1 MENTP
6 KDNILVWLPSPMGDA
21 ILCVPALR
29 AIRKHFDFSKIT
41 FFGSSVVR
49 QVLSPSGFADE
60 WLQANSRNIF
70 AVTGLLRRQK
80 FTQVILFKN
89 SFGSALACFLAGTP
103 VRIGYAREGRGI
115 LLTERLH
122 PPRLPPRFLVKAR
135 WGGDLKPISMV
146 DYYLAIASW
155 LGAGVQDR
163 TIELPV
169 EPRDTETVRAK
180 LRQVFSRQGPLV
192 IFVPGAAAGPS
203 KRWPAERFAKLAD
216 RLVTNYN
223 ATVVL
228 SVAPNPEEKQIA
240 EQIVNSSSHK
250 LVNLGDTPVSL
261 GELKALYADADLV
274 IGNDTGPRHIAIA
287 LKRKVI
293 TLVGP
298 NNPEWTDPGYDDEV
312 FIKGEA
318 PCAPCDKPVCKQ
330 TSHFCMEA
338 ITVEMVCQTVAKA
351 LKVKGEKKPSN
362 DDQRLAAADFFVEPA
377 YKKGLEKLGLSSIE
391 AVFSFQAGNNL
402 TKENLAS
409 YRSRIEFQIESP
421 AVTLFLKRYDWP
433 PIMVQIKNW
442 LSAKK
447 RVSCGFAEYEAARN
461 LAKMGINT
469 PRVVAWG
476 QQCGM
481 LLEKRSFVI
490 MEKVPQG
497 ESLERRLPDFFDG
510 PATPDNLKMRRQ
522 FIWDLAA
529 FVRKFHGTGYCHRDL
544 YFCHIF
550 RTADGQFYL
559 IDLARA
565 FKPMLFDAR
574 YRVKDLAQL
583 NYSAPVRYFSSAD
596 RLRFYIAYTG
606 RPKLTSQ
613 DKILVKKIIRK
624 TGRIARH
631 DSKRAGYRA
640 AQ

>member
-1 MENTP
+1 MDNLP

-29 AIRKHFDFSKIT
+29 AIRKCFDSSKIT
-41 FFGSSVVR
+41 FLGSSVVR
-49 QVLSPSGFADE
+49 QVLSPSRFADT
-60 WLQANSRNIF
+60 WLEQSDAGILATAKMLRKNS
-70 AVTGLLRRQK
+70 
-80 FTQVILFKN
+80 FTRAILFKN
-89 SFGSALACFLAGTP
+89 SFGSALACFLAGIP
-103 VRIGYAREGRGI
+103 VRVGYAREGRGI
-115 LLTERLH
+115 LLTERLN
-122 PPRLPPRFLVKAR
+122 PPRLSS
-135 WGGDLKPISMV
+135 GDYKPISMV

-155 LGAGVQDR
+155 LGADAQDR
-163 TIELPV
+163 RIELSV
-169 EPRDTETVRAK
+169 EPKDTETVKVK
-180 LRQVFSRQGPLV
+180 LPQLFSRQGHLV
-192 IFVPGAAAGPS
+192 ILVPGAAAGSS

-216 RLVTNYN
+216 WLATNYN

-228 SVAPNPEEKQIA
+228 SIAPNPEEKQIA
-240 EQIVNSSSHK
+240 EKIVNAASHK

-298 NNPEWTDPGYDDEV
+298 NNPEWTDPGFDDEV
-312 FIKGEA
+312 FIEGEA
-318 PCAPCDKPVCKQ
+318 PCAPCDKPICKQ

-338 ITVEMVCQTVAKA
+338 ITVEMVCRAAVKA
-351 LKVKGEKKPSN
+351 LEAKGENKFVN
-362 DDQRLAAADFFVEPA
+362 NERRLDATDFFVDPA
-377 YKKGLEKLGLSSIE
+377 YKNGLEKLGLKSID
-391 AVFSFQAGNNL
+391 AVFAFQTGKNL
-402 TKENLAS
+402 SKENLAS
-409 YRSRIEFQIESP
+409 YRNRIEFQVESP
-421 AVTLFLKRYDWP
+421 PTTLFMKRYNHP
-433 PIMVQIKNW
+433 PILVQLKNR

-447 RVSCGFAEYEAARN
+447 RVSCGLAEFDAAHN

-481 LLEKRSFVI
+481 FFEKRSFVI

-497 ESLERRLPDFFDG
+497 KSLERRLPEFFDG
-510 PATPDNLKMRRQ
+510 SATPENLKMRRQ
-522 FIWDLAA
+522 FIRDLAA
-529 FVRKFHGTGYCHRDL
+529 FARKFHETGYRHRDL

-565 FKPMLFDAR
+565 FRPTIFDAR

-583 NYSAPVRYFSSAD
+583 NYSAPARYFSTSD
-596 RLRFYIAYTG
+596 RMRFYIAYTG
-606 RPKLTSQ
+606 RPKLTPQ
-613 DKILVKKIIRK
+613 DKTLVKKIIRK

-631 DSKRAGYRA
+631 DSKRAGFRA